1 MLQLLLLNLLALTL
15 AEPTVT
21 QPRAVASDCL
31 TTKFVKD
38 YQDTYWLYIHGSMRI
53 KAIIACTVT
62 LWIGTITLLGVTL
75 GLHYYVAD
83 LMVKMRARRIQRT
96 AGNEVLLRPQS

>member
-1 MLQLLLLNLLALTL
+1 MVVFV
-15 AEPTVT
+15 EPTVI
-21 QPRAVASDCL
+21 QPRAAVSDCL

-83 LMVKMRARRIQRT
+83 LMVKVRARRTQRIT
-96 AGNEVLLRPQS
+96 SNEVLLRPQS